1 MKKQLEQ
8 LKEYLLSDKSE
19 KAIDYLV
26 FPTFTSIFRKNAL
39 RKESD
44 AEGLDIY
51 IEAQLGVE
59 LKTDPEE
66 WLSGFYQ
73 VLHYQKKGMDFSAV
87 CVITH
92 KFIGLW
98 KLSSIPQFVLD
109 LADKANAQKAAN
121 EVGRINARKTSKGQ
135 KREIIKSATYC
146 LRTDDFEGLFSGNID
161 YRIAEFADL
170 LRNLDSVRLQV
181 NPHNF
186 IQKIELLKSFFDD
199 PMEAIHCFYTMIKFW
214 DITSIVADPAPS
226 KPAYLNIQSGR
237 RRSEEF
243 FVNPRYHHEFRKFV
257 ENHYIFTNEGSGLTV
272 DYYFSRFD
280 EVITRLKPEYT
291 KQHGVFFTDHNL
303 SRFALWFEHH
313 YFEKKLSE
321 KYIVLDPA
329 GGSGNLVTSWR
340 NHLKHKIVSEINPD
354 LLKII
359 ERRMKAD
366 EDQIKI
372 GFTIVPKTILGEGLN
387 FLDKTAFDYL
397 TYIRN
402 ELKENNLKLDK
413 PIAFLLNPPYK
424 STDENE
430 RYRKTTGADYVI
442 NESILEL
449 TGKDAGK
456 ERYLAFLGQ
465 ILNICK
471 LQVGENPDIKP
482 LLMIFTPTSW
492 LIPRPTYVPFR
503 QEFDRHFKFEKG
515 FMVTSREFFKIGGKW
530 PLTFTIWSYNYKKSG
545 NKNLVRLKDYT
556 KLQKDDLCLNWQSS
570 LNEINEAVQ
579 KIVRG
584 SKTIKL
590 TQDRLTIKEWC
601 GQKMYDFKRSRTK
614 AESHQVIVGGLPLKD
629 PRRKN
634 KKTYGIADS
643 QYIGFMDNG
652 TPVRI
657 KPKEDGRFSQ
667 NHEERVWF
675 RLDNDIKSIN
685 KTRLINGPPDKYGY
699 CAYDLESAN
708 KTFAW
713 FALTKALNVHGYPL
727 WANQFDIWMPNITEE
742 RKRYFYSL
750 CFAFGLAEN
759 NCVVTTFEAD
769 NPVTGAPEIFIDNPL
784 CPINPD
790 SFWSKTLDNQVVKRP
805 TIARELVDLIRKLY
819 EVWKTKYCVSSLV
832 PSVGLDDEPYF
843 KFFNYP
849 DFITP
854 YSGLV
859 QIKKYTEVNRA
870 DDLTDQIK
878 EINEKK
884 KMVLEEIYR
893 LLVEEFK
900 YFE

>member
-1 MKKQLEQ
+1 MKNHLEQ
-8 LKEYLLSDKSE
+8 LKEYLLSDSSE
-19 KAIDYLV
+19 KAIDHLA
-26 FPTFTSIFRKNAL
+26 FPLFKKIFGKKAFRK
-39 RKESD
+39 ETD

-59 LKTDPEE
+59 LKTEPEE

-73 VLHYQKKGMDFSAV
+73 VLHYQKKGMNFSAV

-109 LADKANAQKAAN
+109 LAEKANAQKAAN

-135 KREIIKSATYC
+135 KTEIIKSATYC
-146 LRTDDFEGLFSGNID
+146 LRTDDFEGLFKGDIN

-170 LRNLDSVRLQV
+170 LKNLDSVRLQI
-181 NPHNF
+181 NPQNF
-186 IQKIELLKSFFDD
+186 IQKIELLKAFFDD
-199 PMEAIHCFYTMIKFW
+199 PMEAIHCFYTIIKFW
-214 DITSIVADPAPS
+214 DITSIVADPTPS
-226 KPAYLNIQSGR
+226 KPALLDVQSGR

-243 FVNPRYHHEFRKFV
+243 FVNPRHHFEFRKFV

-303 SRFALWFEHH
+303 SKFALWFEHH

-372 GFTIVPKTILGEGLN
+372 GFTIVPKTTLGEGLN
-387 FLDKTAFDYL
+387 FLDKTADEYL
-397 TYIRN
+397 THIRN
-402 ELKENNLKLDK
+402 ELKENNLRLDK

-430 RYRKTTGADYVI
+430 RYRKATGADYVI
-442 NESILEL
+442 DESILEL

-471 LQVGENPDIKP
+471 LQVGENPDFKP
-482 LLMIFTPTSW
+482 LIMIFTPTSW

-503 QEFDRHFKFEKG
+503 REFDRHFKFEKG

-545 NKNLVRLKDYT
+545 NKNVIRLKDYT
-556 KLQKDDLCLNWQSS
+556 NLQQDDLSLNWQNP
-570 LNEINEAVQ
+570 LNEINKAVQ
-579 KIVRG
+579 RIVRG
-584 SKTIKL
+584 SKTIKF
-590 TQDRLTIKEWC
+590 TQDRTTIKQWC

-614 AESHQVIVGGLPLKD
+614 AELQLEVVGGLPLED

-634 KKTYGIADS
+634 KKTYGITNS
-643 QYIGFMDNG
+643 RYIGFMDNG

-657 KPKEDGRFSQ
+657 KPKEDGRFST

-675 RLDNDIKSIN
+675 RLDNDIKGIN
-685 KTRLINGPPDKYGY
+685 RTRLLNGPPDNRGY
-699 CAYDLESAN
+699 CAYDLDSA
-708 KTFAW
+708 KKLFTW

-727 WANQFDIWMPNITEE
+727 WANQYDIWMPNITDKLE
-742 RKRYFYSL
+742 RYFHSL

-759 NCVVTTFEAD
+759 NCVVTKFEAD
-769 NPVTGAPEIFIDNPL
+769 NPVKGAPEIFVDNPL
-784 CPINPD
+784 CSTNPD
-790 SFWSKTLDNQVVKRP
+790 SFWSRALDSQVVKRP
-805 TIARELVDLIRKLY
+805 KLARVLVDSVSKLY
-819 EVWKTKYCVSSLV
+819 EVWKTKYCVSGKV
-832 PSVGLDDEPYF
+832 EYVGLDEEPYF
-843 KFFNYP
+843 KYFDYP

-859 QIKKYTEVNRA
+859 QIKKFAEVKRA
-870 DDLTDQIK
+870 DDLDEQIK
-878 EINEKK
+878 EINERKK
-884 KMVLEEIYR
+884 KILDEIYR
-893 LLVEEFK
+893 ILIEEFK